1 MGDGQGHSLVTLS
14 IGEEMG
20 REQQRWVVDK
30 VTHWLPYLLVKRWVE
45 NSRDGWWTRSLT
57 GYPIYW

>member
-1 MGDGQGHSLVTLS
+1 MGGGQGHSLVTLS

-30 VTHWLPYLLVKRWVE
+30 VALLSGFSELYRRQPKVSSK
-45 NSRDGWWTRSLT
+45 STR
-57 GYPIYW
+57 